1 MHSLEAAASAQE
13 PLHTLPC
20 GALCMLFMMRG
31 TSSSRAL
38 LCIALLCSP
47 CRAANLK
54 TLFAL
59 LGMYQAAVHAWD
71 LSVWQRC
78 EGGTLQQMN
87 LHGSLDVLAL
97 SQAPDPHEM

>member
-47 CRAANLK
+47 CRAANQK
-54 TLFAL
+54 TLFSPAWYVS
-59 LGMYQAAVHAWD
+59 GSGACMGFECVAAV
-71 LSVWQRC
+71 
-78 EGGTLQQMN
+78 
-87 LHGSLDVLAL
+87 
-97 SQAPDPHEM
+97 